1 MIYIILNITNKEIL
15 TVSKIAKKLRELN
28 LVVCTNLLEKTVKAQ
43 MKYANK
49 INSSFSCILGEKE
62 IQSNIVNVK
71 NMSTGDVFEVF
82 VDNFENEFVKILNK
96 IK

>member
-1 MIYIILNITNKEIL
+1 
-15 TVSKIAKKLRELN
+15 
-28 LVVCTNLLEKTVKAQ
+28 

-62 IQSNIVNVK
+62 IQSNMVNVK